1 MMWWS
6 GSMLPIPQRA
16 RSANYSWFCRFG
28 FGVWVFKGWSAKHWI
43 GHKLKPKSLN
53 QVGYLD
59 DRTVPP
65 DSITPTFAV
74 AALYINN
81 QRWSGVPFILSCGKA
96 MDEKLVD
103 IRVQFKPTSGNLFDP
118 TKVLPNELV
127 MRVQPDEAIYLRCM
141 TKSPGKPNP
150 PNHQDQ
156 NLFEKILEKC
166 RAAV

>member
-1 MMWWS
+1 MFRGFCGLAS
-6 GSMLPIPQRA
+6 GA
-16 RSANYSWFCRFG
+16 
-28 FGVWVFKGWSAKHWI
+28 WVLGQVGKHWAR
-43 GHKLKPKSLN
+43 HKLNPKSPN

-141 TKSPGKPNP
+141 TKSPGE
-150 PNHQDQ
+150 HRDQ
-156 NLFEKILEKC
+156 NLFKC
-166 RAAV
+166 YP